1 MKDLKDKDG
10 NVITLEKLEKI
21 FLKYINESANDSL
34 GTYISCVEQLSKEY
48 NVNKETPVIGDVAT
62 ICAVQ
67 GNLLYIIKMVLCE
80 LLGIEDTSST
90 GTEDIQTVQ
99 SKK

>member
-1 MKDLKDKDG
+1 MKDLKDRDG
-10 NVITLEKLEKI
+10 NVITLEKLKKI

-48 NVNKETPVIGDVAT
+48 NVNKETPVIGDAA
-62 ICAVQ
+62 AVQ

-90 GTEDIQTVQ
+90 GTEDKQTEQ